1 MSMSKKPIETMTLVE
16 KLAGIRN
23 MVEVIR
29 KNKSGYNYKYVSE
42 DEILARV
49 TAGMDKYHVLQI
61 GRAHV

>member
-1 MSMSKKPIETMTLVE
+1 MATTEKPIEQMSIYQ
-16 KLAGIRN
+16 KLAGIRK

-49 TAGMDKYHVLQI
+49 TAGMDKYHV
-61 GRAHV
+61 